1 MTAEKKKDNQDAVRL
16 GVSIVVPC
24 YNEENAVRETAEEL
38 VKTME
43 ESDWNFEI
51 LMINDGSK
59 DKTGEILDSLD
70 LPIRVL
76 HNDPNLGYGGTLKR
90 GFREATHE
98 TIVITDADGTY
109 PNKDIPKLL
118 EFSRNHDMVV
128 GARTGSNVKVPLIR
142 RPAKWFI
149 TKLASYLAE
158 YPIPDLNSGLR
169 IMKKPVLDRFAGI
182 LPEGFSLTTTITLA
196 MLTTGYLVKFE
207 PIDYFHRVGQSSI
220 RPIRDTLKFMQL
232 IVRTVMYFRP
242 LKVFVPASLT
252 FLAAAIGILVYS
264 LFFTDQVMDV
274 AVMTMFIC
282 SVQSMGIGLLADLID
297 KRR

>member
-1 MTAEKKKDNQDAVRL
+1 MTAEKKKESPKESKG

-38 VKTME
+38 VATMK
-43 ESDWNFEI
+43 ESGWDFEI

-90 GFREATHE
+90 GFREASHE
-98 TIVITDADGTY
+98 IIVITDADGTY
-109 PNKDIPKLL
+109 PNKEIPMLL
-118 EFSRNHDMVV
+118 GYIGNHDMVV

-149 TKLASYLAE
+149 TKLASYLAA

-169 IMKKPVLDRFAGI
+169 VMKKPILDRFGGI

-196 MLTTGYLVKFE
+196 MLTTGYLVKFK

-252 FLAAAIGILVYS
+252 FFAASIGILIYS
-264 LFFTDQVMDV
+264 LVFTNQVMDV

-282 SVQSMGIGLLADLID
+282 SVQAMGIGLLADLID

>member
-1 MTAEKKKDNQDAVRL
+1 MNGKNDKGTPKETKNS
-16 GVSIVVPC
+16 VSIIVPC

-38 VKTME
+38 VRTMT
-43 ESDWNFEI
+43 ESGWDFEI
-51 LMINDGSK
+51 LMINDGSS
-59 DKTGEILDSLD
+59 DKTGEILDALE
-70 LPIRVL
+70 PQIRVL

-90 GFREATHE
+90 GFRDASHE
-98 TIVITDADGTY
+98 IILITDADGTY
-109 PNKDIPKLL
+109 PNKDIPSLL
-118 EFSRNHDMVV
+118 EHIHQYDMVV
-128 GARTGSNVKVPLIR
+128 GARTGANVKIPLVR

-169 IMKKPVLDRFAGI
+169 IMKKPILERFGGI

-196 MLTTGYLVKFE
+196 MLTTGYLVKFV
-207 PIDYFHRVGQSSI
+207 PINYFHRVGQSSI
-220 RPIRDTLKFMQL
+220 RPVRDTLKFIQL

-242 LKVFVPASLT
+242 LKVFAPASLA
-252 FLAAAIGILVYS
+252 FLVAAIGILTYS
-264 LFFTDQVMDV
+264 LLFSDNVMDI